1 MRVTTERGRA
11 AAHVQH
17 RIEPARSAD
26 LPAIVA
32 LLLANKLPRAGI
44 EGHIS
49 TTLVARVAGRL
60 VGCAAIE
67 PYGAAGL
74 LRSVAVEPAVRG
86 RGLGQALSQAALDL
100 ARGRGIKTVYLLT
113 ETAGGFFARFGFRTI
128 SRTEVD
134 PAVQRSVEF
143 TSACPTS
150 ALVMQADL

>member
-1 MRVTTERGRA
+1 MSDTIEHARA
-11 AAHVQH
+11 
-17 RIEPARSAD
+17 AD

-44 EGHIS
+44 EGQIS

-74 LRSVAVEPAVRG
+74 LRSVAVELASRG
-86 RGLGQALSQAALDL
+86 RGLGEALTQASLDL
-100 ARGRGIKTVYLLT
+100 AGGRGIKTLYLLT
-113 ETAGGFFARFGFRTI
+113 ETAAGFFPRFGFRTI
-128 SRTEVD
+128 SRTDVD

-150 ALVMQADL
+150 ALVMQAEV

>member
-1 MRVTTERGRA
+1 LSDTIEHARA
-11 AAHVQH
+11 
-17 RIEPARSAD
+17 AD

-44 EGHIS
+44 EGQIS

-74 LRSVAVEPAVRG
+74 LRSVAVELASRG
-86 RGLGQALSQAALDL
+86 RGLGEALTQASLDL
-100 ARGRGIKTVYLLT
+100 AGGRGIKTLYLLT
-113 ETAGGFFARFGFRTI
+113 ETAAGFFPRFGFRTI
-128 SRTEVD
+128 SRTDVD

-150 ALVMQADL
+150 ALVMQAEV

>member
-1 MRVTTERGRA
+1 MSDTIESARA
-11 AAHVQH
+11 
-17 RIEPARSAD
+17 AD

-49 TTLVARVAGRL
+49 TTLVAREAGRL

-74 LRSVAVEPAVRG
+74 LRSVAVELASRG
-86 RGLGQALSQAALDL
+86 RGLGQALTQASLDL
-100 ARGRGIKTVYLLT
+100 ARGRGIKTLYLLT
-113 ETAGGFFARFGFRTI
+113 ETAAGFFPRFGFRTI
-128 SRTEVD
+128 SRTDVD

-143 TSACPTS
+143 TTACPTS
-150 ALVMQADL
+150 ALVMQAEV